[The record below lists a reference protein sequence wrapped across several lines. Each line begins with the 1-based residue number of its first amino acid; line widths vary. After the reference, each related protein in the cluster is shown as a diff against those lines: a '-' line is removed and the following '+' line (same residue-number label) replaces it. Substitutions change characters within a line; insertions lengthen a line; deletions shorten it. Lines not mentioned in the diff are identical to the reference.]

1 MAAPSARPVRRV
13 DRDVQAIGA
22 VTQAIL
28 DGDDL
33 EQLLGR
39 IALEARVLADA
50 VSGVVVTVAGS
61 PGVMTFRAI
70 DGRSLGPLRVG
81 HVMPVRDTLTE
92 LALIRGTNIVARNA
106 IEIPPAGRAFAEA
119 TGTGPLIA
127 APLAP
132 IGSARGVVVVA
143 RIVDAPAFAPADV
156 SLVSTFAAQAAS
168 AIELFELRAAQ
179 STQAVRAERERIG
192 TELHE
197 GVVRALRDLQA
208 GVVGLAT
215 GTTDRQLAAGI
226 DGAASQLDAA
236 IKTMTEYVAELA
248 SEPAPAPADAHTPSR
263 HTSRQPAAAPRST
276 LKPRTKGAAGPARG
290 GHRTIAVMG
299 DLARAAVANAS
310 TDEVLQSL
318 IDAILERSA
327 AGLALI
333 GTLTDDGSEVRVRA
347 ISGADVPGRRVG
359 DTIPIAETVAGE
371 AIRLGRPIV
380 VRSNR
385 DASSSIPAA
394 VKEIVGP
401 VVAVPLVVRDRRFG
415 AMAIG
420 RPVGAEPFK
429 TSEVALIEAY
439 GVQAAIALEFER
451 VRAGLRAGSVSIE
464 RDRIGRDLHEH
475 VIQLLFG
482 VAFSLE
488 ALASTVGE
496 QAVRTSLQAA
506 VEALDRTIRDLR
518 RFVFGL
524 GPGPGPEPRHDD
536 QMEALAADNARLNAQ
551 VETQLREVRASRARI
566 VAAGDA
572 ERKRVERDL
581 HDGAQQRLVSLT
593 LALRLART
601 RLGDDLDPAARVSL
615 DQASAE
621 AKAALSE
628 LRELARGIH
637 PQILTEA
644 GLGPAVESLAARS
657 PLSVAVEVEPR
668 RFPSVVEGAAYFTIS
683 EALTNVA
690 KYANADQ
697 ALVRADWQDGEL
709 RVEIV
714 DDGVGGADPSTGSG
728 LRGLADR
735 LEAVNGSLEIRS
747 PLGGGT
753 RLVARI
759 PVLAGAGAS

>member
-50 VSGVVVTVAGS
+50 VSGGVVVTVAGS

-208 GVVGLAT
+208 GVVALAT
-215 GTTDRQLAAGI
+215 GTSDRQLAAGI

-236 IKTMTEYVAELA
+236 
-248 SEPAPAPADAHTPSR
+248 S
-263 HTSRQPAAAPRST
+263 
-276 LKPRTKGAAGPARG
+276 
-290 GHRTIAVMG
+290 
-299 DLARAAVANAS
+299 
-310 TDEVLQSL
+310 
-318 IDAILERSA
+318 
-327 AGLALI
+327 
-333 GTLTDDGSEVRVRA
+333 
-347 ISGADVPGRRVG
+347 
-359 DTIPIAETVAGE
+359 
-371 AIRLGRPIV
+371 
-380 VRSNR
+380 
-385 DASSSIPAA
+385 
-394 VKEIVGP
+394 
-401 VVAVPLVVRDRRFG
+401 
-415 AMAIG
+415 
-420 RPVGAEPFK
+420 
-429 TSEVALIEAY
+429 
-439 GVQAAIALEFER
+439 
-451 VRAGLRAGSVSIE
+451 
-464 RDRIGRDLHEH
+464 
-475 VIQLLFG
+475 
-482 VAFSLE
+482 
-488 ALASTVGE
+488 
-496 QAVRTSLQAA
+496 
-506 VEALDRTIRDLR
+506 
-518 RFVFGL
+518 
-524 GPGPGPEPRHDD
+524 
-536 QMEALAADNARLNAQ
+536 
-551 VETQLREVRASRARI
+551 
-566 VAAGDA
+566 
-572 ERKRVERDL
+572 
-581 HDGAQQRLVSLT
+581 
-593 LALRLART
+593 
-601 RLGDDLDPAARVSL
+601 
-615 DQASAE
+615 
-621 AKAALSE
+621 
-628 LRELARGIH
+628 
-637 PQILTEA
+637 
-644 GLGPAVESLAARS
+644 
-657 PLSVAVEVEPR
+657 
-668 RFPSVVEGAAYFTIS
+668 
-683 EALTNVA
+683 
-690 KYANADQ
+690 
-697 ALVRADWQDGEL
+697 
-709 RVEIV
+709 
-714 DDGVGGADPSTGSG
+714 
-728 LRGLADR
+728 
-735 LEAVNGSLEIRS
+735 S

>member
-1 MAAPSARPVRRV
+1 MASPSRPVRRV
-13 DRDVQAIGA
+13 DRDVQAIGT
-22 VTQAIL
+22 VTQAVL

-39 IALEARVLADA
+39 IAREARALTDA
-50 VSGVVVTVAGS
+50 VSGVVVTVAGN

-70 DGRSLGPLRVG
+70 DGLSLGPLSVG

-92 LALIRGTNIVARNA
+92 LALTRGTNIVAGNA
-106 IEIPPAGRAFAEA
+106 DEIPPAGRAFAKA
-119 TGTGPLIA
+119 TGTGPVIA

-143 RIVDAPAFAPADV
+143 RLADAPPFAAADV

-168 AIELFELRAAQ
+168 AIELFDLRAAQ
-179 STQAVRAERERIG
+179 SIQAVTAERQRIG
-192 TELHE
+192 SELHE

-226 DGAASQLDAA
+226 DGAVSQLDGA
-236 IKTMTEYVAELA
+236 IEAMTEYVDELA
-248 SEPAPAPADAHTPSR
+248 SAPSPEPELAPADRQKPS
-263 HTSRQPAAAPRST
+263 APRSRST
-276 LKPRTKGAAGPARG
+276 PPTKGAAGPGRG
-290 GHRTIAVMG
+290 GDRTIAVMG

-310 TDEVLQSL
+310 TDEVLQWL
-318 IDAILERSA
+318 IDEVLERSG

-333 GTLTDDGSEVRVRA
+333 GTLTDDGSGVQVRA
-347 ISGADVPGRRVG
+347 LAGADLVGRRVG
-359 DTIPIAETVAGE
+359 DTIPIAETAAGE
-371 AIRLGRPIV
+371 AIRLGRPV
-380 VRSNR
+380 VMQSLE
-385 DASSSIPAA
+385 DLPSSIPAA
-394 VKEIVGP
+394 VKGIVGP
-401 VVAVPLVVRDRRFG
+401 LVAVPLVIRDRRFG

-420 RPVGAEPFK
+420 RPVGARPFRP
-429 TSEVALIEAY
+429 SEVALIEAY
-439 GVQAAIALEFER
+439 GVQAAIALEFDR
-451 VRAGLRAGSVSIE
+451 VRAGLRAGWVSVE
-464 RDRIGRDLHEH
+464 RDRIGRDLHEQ

-488 ALASTVGE
+488 ALSSTVRDA
-496 QAVRTSLQAA
+496 AVRTSLQAA

-524 GPGPGPEPRHDD
+524 GPGPRPEPRQDD
-536 QMEALAADNARLNAQ
+536 VVEALAADNARLNAE
-551 VETQLREVRASRARI
+551 VATQLREVRASRARI

-601 RLGDDLDPAARVSL
+601 RLGDDLDPAAKLSL

-644 GLGPAVESLAARS
+644 GLGPAAESLAARS
-657 PLSVAVEVEPR
+657 PVPVAVEVDAQ
-668 RFPSVVEGAAYFTIS
+668 RFPPAVEGAAYFTIS
-683 EALTNVA
+683 EALANVA
-690 KYANADQ
+690 KYAHASQ
-697 ALVRADWQDGEL
+697 ALVRVGWRDEEL
-709 RVEIV
+709 TVEIA
-714 DDGVGGADPSTGSG
+714 DDGIGGADPSTGTG
-728 LRGLADR
+728 LRGLVDR
-735 LEAVNGSLEIRS
+735 LEAVNGSLEISS
-747 PLGGGT
+747 PLSGGT

-759 PVLAGAGAS
+759 PVSIEVGAS